1 MILLS
6 SCCYGRFFPVLA
18 LAFVAVGV
26 LSALATFAV
35 GRRTRARQMATSL
48 VLITTGALLGLLLDR
63 YKGAGLAV
71 RNEKIIIPAVD
82 RFRADHGRYPD
93 SLNELVPRYLPSTRP
108 AGTPMPLY
116 RILYWRHGDDASL
129 SVTVAVP
136 FGRRTWSFKA
146 HRAGFL
152 D

>member
-6 SCCYGRFFPVLA
+6 SCCYGGIFPVLT

-26 LSALATFAV
+26 PWALITYAV

-48 VLITTGALLGLLLDR
+48 VLIAAGALLGLLLDR
-63 YKGAGLAV
+63 HMGAGLAV
-71 RNEKIIIPAVD
+71 RNEQLIIPAVD

-108 AGTPMPLY
+108 AGTPISLY
-116 RILYWRHGDDASL
+116 RILYWRYGDDAFL
-129 SVTVAVP
+129 SVTVVVP
-136 FGRRTWSFKA
+136 FGRRTWSFNA
-146 HRAGFL
+146 HRAGYL